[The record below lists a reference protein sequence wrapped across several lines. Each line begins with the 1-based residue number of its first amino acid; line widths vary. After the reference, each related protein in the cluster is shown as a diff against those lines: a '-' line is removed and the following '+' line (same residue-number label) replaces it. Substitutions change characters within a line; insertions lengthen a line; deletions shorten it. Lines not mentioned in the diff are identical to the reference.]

1 MRQSILIFFLTY
13 FLVIVGTHP
22 LAAKEA
28 ETVSAKINFLQLQP
42 DWWTNWD
49 YLDQAQKQEF
59 IKSAQ
64 ANFNNFLEEAPQD
77 LAWTSIKPDVDSLI
91 GAILALCEKPLI
103 VEKLELP
110 ESNVITILQ
119 WANLYEQSRKLET
132 IAKAQARETENHF
145 QSANQTLETLRSA
158 VIVYRNEK
166 DIILKNQQGAKTF
179 LLQLSHLEA
188 LEQLNR
194 SKAKLERIQKN
205 IQTLKSKLD
214 SLLGKIIH
222 SNDVLGTLQNQRKR
236 LELELDKLRA
246 EEEKI
251 NQHRQKISEKTSK
264 ASQLRLELQS
274 LANKANTIL
283 NQAKINET
291 SILIDIN
298 FVLDNP
304 SSKLETTWAEQLELR
319 STEAQAVNDQSDFIR
334 LQLLSAAY
342 QEERSKSYQALW
354 QQFEELKRIAYDI
367 QTTIEYSNEYRRV
380 LSKIYIKERGWLA
393 LVNNWWKQWW
403 EDFDFS
409 LGDIFNYP
417 LFIINESPITILNL
431 VNIILIIT
439 LAIFISF
446 SIRRG
451 LTGLGD
457 KYEVSES
464 TTFTI
469 GRVLH
474 YTVVTTAIIFALAS
488 LGLDFSKIALV
499 AGALSVGIGFG
510 LQSIFNNFVSGLI
523 LLFERPLKVGDIVEL
538 ESGVMGH
545 IRAINVRSTRVT
557 TRDNID
563 ILVPN
568 SEFINGRVTNY
579 TFADPMRRIHISFKV
594 AQGSDKSVVRTAGLA
609 AANKIRYTGTS
620 KGKKPDVWLVEFSD
634 SWLTFALVVWV
645 NSHRSPNDNYL
656 VALYN
661 WELDNALR
669 DFGIKTPIP
678 RREIAIEAPPYRGF
692 DKDSLPAKI
701 AKMRNQRPR

>member
-1 MRQSILIFFLTY
+1 MRLSCFILILT
-13 FLVIVGTHP
+13 FIVLLGSPNHVNG
-22 LAAKEA
+22 KEA
-28 ETVSAKINFLQLQP
+28 ETQTAKINFLQLQP
-42 DWWTNWD
+42 YWWTNWD
-49 YLDQAQKQEF
+49 YLNQEEKQAFIVSAQK
-59 IKSAQ
+59 A
-64 ANFNNFLEEAPQD
+64 FNTFLEEAPQD
-77 LAWTSIKPDVDSLI
+77 LAWTSIKPDVDSLVDSI
-91 GAILALCEKPLI
+91 QALCAKPLAI
-103 VEKLELP
+103 ELLEMP
-110 ESNVITILQ
+110 ESNTIDILQ
-119 WANLYEQSRKLET
+119 WSSLYEQSRKLET
-132 IAKAQARETENHF
+132 VAKAQARETENHF
-145 QSANQTLETLRSA
+145 QAANKSLETLRTA

-194 SKAKLERIQKN
+194 SKTKLERIQKN
-205 IQTLKSKLD
+205 IQTIKSKLD
-214 SLLGKIIH
+214 SLLGKIKP
-222 SNDVLGTLQNQRKR
+222 SGEVLKSLQSRRKK
-236 LELELDKLRA
+236 LEQDLESLRK
-246 EEEKI
+246 ESEKI
-251 NQHRQKISEKTSK
+251 TNRRQQITEKTSK

-274 LANKANTIL
+274 LSNQARTIK

-304 SSKLETTWAEQLELR
+304 SSKLETTWAEQLEQR
-319 STEAQAVNDQSDFIR
+319 EAEARVIIDQSDFIR

-342 QEERSKSYQALW
+342 QEERSKSFRALW
-354 QQFEELKRIAYDI
+354 QQFEELQRIYFDI
-367 QTTIEYSNEYRRV
+367 ETTIRHANEYRRV

-393 LVNNWWKQWW
+393 LVSNWWNQWW
-403 EDFDFS
+403 EDFDLS

-417 LFIINESPITILNL
+417 LFVINESPITILNL
-431 VNIILIIT
+431 VNIIVII
-439 LAIFISF
+439 AISIFISL

-474 YTVVTTAIIFALAS
+474 YTIVTTAIIFALAS
-488 LGLDFSKIALV
+488 LGLDFSKLALV

-538 ESGVMGH
+538 ESGVKGH

-568 SEFINGRVTNY
+568 SEFVNGRVTNY
-579 TFADPMRRIHISFKV
+579 TFADPMRRIHIPFKV
-594 AQGSDKSVVRTAGLA
+594 AQGTDKTIVRSAGLA

-620 KGKKPDVWLVEFSD
+620 KGKKPDVWLVEFAD

-669 DFGIKTPIP
+669 DYGIKTPIP
-678 RREIAIEAPPYRGF
+678 RQEIAFEPEPYKGF
-692 DKDSLPAKI
+692 DRKSLSDRI
-701 AKMRNQRPR
+701 AKVRNRHPR

>member
-1 MRQSILIFFLTY
+1 MRHLLITILFTTLLAAGSSTTF
-13 FLVIVGTHP
+13 
-22 LAAKEA
+22 AAKEG
-28 ETVSAKINFLQLQP
+28 ESVSAKINFLQLQP

-49 YLDQAQKQEF
+49 YLDQSQKQEF

-64 ANFNNFLEEAPQD
+64 SNFNNFLEEAPQD
-77 LAWTSIKPDVDSLI
+77 LAWTSIKPDVDSQT
-91 GAILALCEKPLI
+91 GAILALCAKPLD
-103 VEKLELP
+103 VEKLEMP
-110 ESNVITILQ
+110 EKNVITILQ
-119 WANLYEQSRKLET
+119 WASLYEQSRKLET

-145 QSANQTLETLRSA
+145 QSANESLETLRSA

-194 SKAKLERIQKN
+194 SKTKLERIQNN

-214 SLLGKIIH
+214 SFLGKIIH
-222 SNDVLGTLQNQRKR
+222 SNDVLRTLQNQRKR
-236 LELELDKLRA
+236 LELEIDKLRA

-251 NQHRQKISEKTSK
+251 SQRRQKISDRTSK
-264 ASQLRLELQS
+264 ASQLRIELQA
-274 LANKANTIL
+274 LANKASTIL
-283 NQAKINET
+283 TEAKINET

-304 SSKLETTWAEQLELR
+304 ASKLETTWAEQLEAR
-319 STEAQAVNDQSDFIR
+319 AAEAQAVNDQGDFIR

-354 QQFEELKRIAYDI
+354 QQFEELQRVNFDI
-367 QTTIEYSNEYRRV
+367 RTTIEYSNEYRRV
-380 LSKIYIKERGWLA
+380 LSKIYVKERGWLA
-393 LVNNWWKQWW
+393 LVSNWWNQWW
-403 EDFDFS
+403 EDFDLS

-431 VNIILIIT
+431 VNIVLIIT
-439 LAIFISF
+439 LAIFVSF

-474 YTVVTTAIIFALAS
+474 YTVVTAAIIFALAS

-579 TFADPMRRIHISFKV
+579 TFADPMRRIHIPFKV
-594 AQGSDKSVVRTAGLA
+594 AQGSDKSVVRSAGLA

-656 VALYN
+656 MALYN

-678 RREIAIEAPPYRGF
+678 RREIAFEPEPYQGF
-692 DKDSLPAKI
+692 DKNNLANKI
-701 AKMRNQRPR
+701 AKQRNRRPR